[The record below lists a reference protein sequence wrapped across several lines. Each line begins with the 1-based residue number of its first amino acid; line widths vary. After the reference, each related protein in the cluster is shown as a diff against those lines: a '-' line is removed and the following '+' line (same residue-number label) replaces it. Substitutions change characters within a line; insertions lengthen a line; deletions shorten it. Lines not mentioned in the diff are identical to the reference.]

1 MFGLVPN
8 ITIQIRDAD
17 WWKWADGEKWLQND
31 FGRCEIDPINIIYG
45 EQTVSNRRITVY
57 SHWIQAEKKFS
68 NSEFRTQDQGVQKF
82 FNNWPFL
89 RAKIGIANK
98 KK

>member
-17 WWKWADGEKWLQND
+17 WWKWVEGEEWLQSG

-45 EQTVSNRRITVY
+45 EQTVSNRGITVY
-57 SHWIQAEKKFS
+57 IRLKQAMC
-68 NSEFRTQDQGVQKF
+68 
-82 FNNWPFL
+82 
-89 RAKIGIANK
+89 
-98 KK
+98 